1 MTHRRRLH
9 EGWRS
14 YAMSSARLAIKLYKW
29 PCRYMSHQY
38 AKPGRRP
45 TSTRFQ
51 ISLSLSR
58 WEISVAERLFARL
71 LLGLFAEQ
79 RYHSLSFY
87 EARARDHARMK
98 PITFFAWKRASCFDS
113 QMSFTIS
120 NEIGV
125 YRHQLHT

>member
-1 MTHRRRLH
+1 MAFVCHVERTFSDKTLQV
-9 EGWRS
+9 
-14 YAMSSARLAIKLYKW
+14 ALPLYVTSVCK
-29 PCRYMSHQY
+29 
-38 AKPGRRP
+38 AGRRP

-58 WEISVAERLFARL
+58 WEISVAERLFARF

-79 RYHSLSFY
+79 RYHSPSFY